1 MIFKHRRGFTI
12 IEIVISLGL
21 IAVFITLPVFAYSSY
36 LQKARDIQRKNDI
49 QQLEAALVQYRAEEG
64 EYPASLD
71 MLVAAGVITSIPF
84 DPLFSALNIES
95 DLYGYR
101 YEVRTDL
108 QAFTLIAAL
117 EERAAGDAIQYIVA
131 TSAGISYPVGTP
143 TPTSP
148 VTPTSAIITNTPVP
162 TMTPTD
168 TPTPTPTP

>member
-1 MIFKHRRGFTI
+1 MNFTKQRGFTI
-12 IEIVISLGL
+12 IEVVIALSL

-49 QQLEAALVQYRAEEG
+49 QQLESALVQYKTQKG

-71 MLVAAGVITSIPF
+71 MLVAAQYIPSIPF

-95 DLYGYR
+95 DVYGYR
-101 YEVRTDL
+101 YEVRSDL

-117 EERAAGDAIQYIVA
+117 EERTSGGEIQYVVA
-131 TSAGISYPVGTP
+131 TSAGISVPVGTP

-148 VTPTSAIITNTPVP
+148 LTPTAAIITNTPVP
-162 TMTPTD
+162 TITPSETPS
-168 TPTPTPTP
+168 PTPEE